1 MRAMA
6 AIAAMPAGRAMTAAV
21 AAAMPAGSAL
31 RPAVAAVAL
40 VLRQAR
46 HRQQHCGRSDQQ
58 RNRPDAWK
66 MNRP

>member
-1 MRAMA
+1 
-6 AIAAMPAGRAMTAAV
+6 MTAAV

-31 RPAVAAVAL
+31 RPAVATVAL

-46 HRQQHCGRSDQQ
+46 HRQQHCGRGDQQ
-58 RNRPDAWK
+58 VDLPNAWK